1 MPPKEIN
8 NHKIYYTIGEVSQ
21 LVGAET
27 STIRY
32 WEKEFDFFISPRKND
47 KGTRYYNKED
57 IERLRM
63 IVYLR
68 NEKGLGIDGIR
79 KKLRENP
86 GETVKTHDIISKLK
100 NIKDEIQGIIKELE

>member
-1 MPPKEIN
+1 MDQKEIN

-21 LVGAET
+21 MLGIET

-32 WEKEFDFFISPRKND
+32 WEKEFDFFISPRKNA
-47 KGTRYYNKED
+47 KGTRYYKKDD
-57 IERLRM
+57 IEKLRM

-68 NEKGLGIDGIR
+68 NEKGLGIEGIR

-100 NIKDEIQGIIKELE
+100 HIKEEIQGILKELE